1 MKHFLAAFAGLPEG
15 AQHLR
20 KRHLEAFLREGLP
33 STSEEDWRY
42 TDLAPL
48 AERPL
53 TLAAPAHPRLE
64 ALPHAQAVSFANGRL
79 VGGDKSLAVA
89 AVPDL
94 TPGPVTA
101 LNAAFSMAGL
111 ELEVAAGS
119 RRPPLHL
126 ITWFGGTDHGMAH
139 LRHRI
144 RLAPG
149 ASLQLVVQELGPV
162 SSPDEARRARRE
174 APGDGPFFA
183 TQVFDVELGPNSQ
196 LELYRLQQFA
206 AGTTALTRLDV
217 RLAQDARFRSV
228 GLYGGGALV
237 RNDVN
242 VALDATGA
250 DAELHGVLA
259 PAAGEH
265 LDVHTR
271 IEHRA
276 AHGRSREM
284 FRCVVPAK
292 GRAIF
297 NGKVLVQPGAL
308 KTDSEQ
314 HVDSLLLA
322 PGAEVNAKPELE
334 IYADDV
340 KCAHGAT
347 CGQLDEDAIYYLRTR
362 GLDLP
367 SARNV
372 LLYTFAREVLARIG
386 LEPARQ
392 LAERALL
399 ARLPGAASLGELA

>member
-1 MKHFLAAFAGLPEG
+1 MKHFVAAFASLPER

-20 KRHLEAFLREGLP
+20 QRHLEAFLREGFP
-33 STSEEDWRY
+33 GKSDEDWRY

-53 TLAAPAHPRLE
+53 TLAAPAHPRLP
-64 ALPHAQAVSFANGRL
+64 ALAGTQALGFANGRL
-79 VGGDKSLAVA
+79 VGGDRTLAVA

-94 TPGPVTA
+94 TSGPVTR
-101 LNAAFSMAGL
+101 LNAAFSLTGL
-111 ELEVAAGS
+111 ELEVPPGVQ
-119 RRPPLHL
+119 RPPLHL
-126 ITWFGGTDHGMAH
+126 VTWFGGTDNGMAH

-144 RLAPG
+144 RLGPG
-149 ASLQLVVQELGPV
+149 ASLQLVVQELGPP
-162 SSPDEARRARRE
+162 SSADEAARDRRE
-174 APGDGPFFA
+174 SPGDGAFFA
-183 TQVFDVELGPNSQ
+183 TQVFDVELGANSR

-217 RLAQDARFRSV
+217 RLARDAQFRSV
-228 GLYGGGALV
+228 GFYGGGAMV
-237 RNDVN
+237 RNDMN

-250 DAELHGVLA
+250 DAELHGVMA
-259 PAAGEH
+259 PGAGEH

-271 IEHRA
+271 LDHRA
-276 AHGRSREM
+276 PQGRSRET
-284 FRCVVPAK
+284 FRCIVPAR

-297 NGKVLVQPGAL
+297 NGKVIVQPGAA

-322 PGAEVNAKPELE
+322 PGAEVNAKPELQ
-334 IYADDV
+334 IDADDV

-386 LEPARQ
+386 FEPARQ
-392 LAERALL
+392 AAEQALL
-399 ARLPGAASLGELA
+399 ARLPGAASLGESA

>member
-1 MKHFLAAFAGLPEG
+1 MKHFLAAFASLPEG

-20 KRHLEAFLREGLP
+20 KRHFEAFLRDGLP
-33 STSEEDWRY
+33 SKAQEDWRY
-42 TDLAPL
+42 TDLSPL

-53 TLAAPAHPRLE
+53 TLAAPVHPRLPSLAGAE
-64 ALPHAQAVSFANGRL
+64 AVSFANGRL
-79 VGGDKSLAVA
+79 VGGDKKLTIA

-94 TPGPVTA
+94 TQGPVTA

-111 ELEVAAGS
+111 ELEVMAGVQ
-119 RRPPLHL
+119 RPPLHL
-126 ITWFGGTDHGMAH
+126 ITWFGGTDNGMAH

-149 ASLQLVVQELGPV
+149 ASLQLILQELGPP
-162 SSPDEARRARRE
+162 SSADETGRSQRQM
-174 APGDGPFFA
+174 PGDGPFFA
-183 TQVFDVELGPNSQ
+183 TQMIDIELAANSQ

-217 RLAQDARFRSV
+217 RLAGDARFRSV
-228 GLYGGGALV
+228 GLYAGGALV

-242 VALDATGA
+242 VALEAPGA
-250 DAELHGVLA
+250 DAELHGVMV
-259 PAAGEH
+259 PGMGEH

-271 IEHRA
+271 LDHRA

-284 FRCVVPAK
+284 FRCIVPARA
-292 GRAIF
+292 RAIF
-297 NGKVLVQPGAL
+297 NGKVIVHPGAA

-322 PGAEVNAKPELE
+322 PGAEVNAKPELQ
-334 IYADDV
+334 IDADDV

-347 CGQLDEDAIYYLRTR
+347 CGQLDEDVIYYLRTR
-362 GLDLP
+362 GLDLAA
-367 SARNV
+367 ARNV

-386 LEPARQ
+386 FEPARQ
-392 LAERALL
+392 LAEQALL
-399 ARLPGAASLGELA
+399 ARLPGAASLGELG